1 MKRLFAPT
9 LCLVA
14 ALSAAAVT
22 PAPQDVDLVT
32 RVKALEDE
40 LVGLRATVT
49 TLQTAQGDAQAATQ
63 NFFVAQTRA
72 VKALGDALKSAQD
85 DGFGAGMNPRA
96 HQTLLDG
103 LRTYGASLDA
113 AVPGDAKKK
122 AAEKTPKDG
131 AGTSSK

>member
-22 PAPQDVDLVT
+22 PAPQDVDVVT

-40 LVGLRATVT
+40 LAGMRATVAG
-49 TLQTAQGDAQAATQ
+49 LQTAHGDAQVATQ

-72 VKALGDALKSAQD
+72 VKALTEALQSAQD

-96 HQTLLDG
+96 SQTLLDG

-122 AAEKTPKDG
+122 AAEKDPKGG
-131 AGTSSK
+131 AGKSPK

>member
-40 LVGLRATVT
+40 LVGLRATVGA
-49 TLQTAQGDAQAATQ
+49 LQTAQGDAQAATQ

-72 VKALGDALKSAQD
+72 VKALTDALKSAQD

-122 AAEKTPKDG
+122 AAQEEPKEG
-131 AGTSSK
+131 AGKKPK